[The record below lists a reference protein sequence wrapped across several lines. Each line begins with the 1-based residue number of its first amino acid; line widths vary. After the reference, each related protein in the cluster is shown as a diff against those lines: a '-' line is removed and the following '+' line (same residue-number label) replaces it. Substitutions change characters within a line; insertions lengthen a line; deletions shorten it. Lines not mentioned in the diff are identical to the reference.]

1 VPPMLLSRMVL
12 GVHYPSD
19 VLAGSALAQSTN
31 NMTNSSENLNKTNSS
46 GNMNKTD
53 TTPHMNKTDS
63 SAMERSNTSASRST
77 GASTS
82 GFTMASTASGPVK
95 FQNAASADL
104 MTSKLIGTTVYNN
117 ENQNIGEIKDVAL
130 DGSKVNGVVVSVGGF
145 LGLGEKY
152 VLVDPASIALQNDN
166 GSWKAHINSSK
177 DGLNAAPKFTYNETK
192 ANKG

>member
-1 VPPMLLSRMVL
+1 MKKQLIVGAAMASL
-12 GVHYPSD
+12 
-19 VLAGSALAQSTN
+19 LAGSALAQSTN

-63 SAMERSNTSASRST
+63 SAMERSNTNASTST

-166 GSWKAHINSSK
+166 GKWKAHINTSK
-177 DGLNAAPKFTYNETK
+177 EDLKSAPKFTYNESGS
-192 ANKG
+192 NKG